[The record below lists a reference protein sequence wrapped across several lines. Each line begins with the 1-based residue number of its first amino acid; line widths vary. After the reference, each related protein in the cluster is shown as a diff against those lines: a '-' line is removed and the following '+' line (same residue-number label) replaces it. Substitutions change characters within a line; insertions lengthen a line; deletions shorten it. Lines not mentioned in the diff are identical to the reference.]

1 MVGEVMAGERVNRR
15 MQGPPPQKKKDL
27 QDNSDLACVNMKKE
41 RE

>member
-1 MVGEVMAGERVNRR
+1 MVGEVTAGERVTEGCKVRR
-15 MQGPPPQKKKDL
+15 HRKKNL